1 METRVEFGQR
11 IQELRKL
18 KGWSQEGFANE
29 CGLDRT
35 YIGGVERGERNVS
48 LDNIALIAETLGVS
62 LSELFD
68 FGELNG
74 ET

>member
-1 METRVEFGQR
+1 M
-11 IQELRKL
+11 
-18 KGWSQEGFANE
+18 
-29 CGLDRT
+29 
-35 YIGGVERGERNVS
+35 S